1 MKLREETLAFYG
13 RFSTDEQNPRSI
25 PDQRRRCGAVAE
37 HHGYNIVVDFEDAGI
52 SGTHTERPGL
62 QAMLDQLARTKGRAF
77 RGVIVDDLTRLSRNQ
92 ADAWRILDE
101 LETRGVVL
109 IDAQTGIRS
118 DQPNAR
124 MMFSVAW
131 LVGEQSAIYA
141 AYATHRGL
149 DSRAKDG
156 FSTGGSIY
164 GYRSEQEAGDPKHAR
179 WRRVIDEDEA
189 IIVRR
194 IFKEYLD
201 GASYKSIAERL
212 NHERIPEPRN
222 NGRGRK
228 HGPGWGHTSVRSI
241 LSNPKYVGS
250 WTWNTRR
257 KVRVPGR
264 GRKRQLAR
272 PAEEHVTRE
281 MPELAIIDRA
291 TWDAVQARLARM
303 QRKGSTG
310 GRPPGD
316 ARPYLVSGLLKCGV
330 CGGPMSIASQK
341 TKNEIRYANFGC
353 TSYRSRGASICSN
366 NTTISER
373 KITADLVE
381 AIRETLTSEVIDSI
395 VRGFER
401 RLAERSKAPSKP
413 SNTERALKEAE
424 TRVRN
429 LTSAIAK
436 RPELEALYDQ
446 LADEQS
452 CVKRL
457 RAELASQRPTQA
469 PRVAPYRAQVRK
481 AVAGFLTKL
490 GTVAPG
496 EGREILAGICTPITV
511 TRNAKTPGAYEATG
525 ALRVCELVRP
535 SSGAGVFANVSSGGG
550 VCTSFYAMSRT
561 FSAVWHLA
569 VGRCR

>member
-1 MKLREETLAFYG
+1 MNLHVSLSLAFYG
-13 RFSTDEQNPRSI
+13 RFSTEEQNPRSI
-25 PDQRRRCGAVAE
+25 PDQRRRCGAFAE
-37 HHGYNIVVDFEDAGI
+37 HHGYEIVTDFEDAGI
-52 SGTHTERPGL
+52 SGTHTDRPGL
-62 QAMLDQLARTKGRAF
+62 QSMLAQLARTKGRAF

-101 LETRGVVL
+101 LESRGVVL

-131 LVGEQSAIYA
+131 LVGEQTAIYA
-141 AYATHRGL
+141 GYATHRGL
-149 DSRAKDG
+149 DARAKDG

-179 WRRVIDEDEA
+179 WRRVIEEDEA
-189 IIVRR
+189 VIVRR
-194 IFKEYLD
+194 IFREYRD

-212 NHERIPEPRN
+212 NYERIPEPRN
-222 NGRGRK
+222 NGRGGK
-228 HGPGWGHTSVRSI
+228 HGPGWGHTSVRAI
-241 LSNPKYVGS
+241 LSNPKYMGS

-272 PAEEHVTRE
+272 PTEEHVTRK
-281 MPELAIIDRA
+281 MPELAIVDHA

-316 ARPYLVSGLLKCGV
+316 ARPYLVSGLLRCGT
-330 CGGPMSIASQK
+330 CGGPMSIASHK
-341 TKNEIRYANFGC
+341 TKGNVRYANFGC
-353 TSYRSRGASICSN
+353 TAHRSRGADICAN

-373 KITADLVE
+373 KITRDLID
-381 AIRETLTSEVIDSI
+381 AIREALTPEVVDSI

-401 RLAERSKAPSKP
+401 RLADRSKRPTEPSD
-413 SNTERALKEAE
+413 TERALRDAE

-446 LADEQS
+446 LANEQAT
-452 CVKRL
+452 VKTL
-457 RAELASQRPTQA
+457 RAELVNLRPAQA
-469 PRVAPYRAQVRK
+469 PRVAPSKAQVRE
-481 AVAGFLTKL
+481 AVSTFLGTL

-496 EGREILAGICTPITV
+496 EGREILAEICTPITV
-511 TRNAKTPGAYEATG
+511 ARNAEAPGTYQATG
-525 ALRVCELVRP
+525 ALRLATVV
-535 SSGAGVFANVSSGGG
+535 AKFSSGG
-550 VCTSFYAMSRT
+550 RI
-561 FSAVWHLA
+561 
-569 VGRCR
+569 

>member
-1 MKLREETLAFYG
+1 MKLREELQLAFYG
-13 RFSTDEQNPRSI
+13 RFSTDEQNPRGI
-25 PDQRRRCGAVAE
+25 DDQRRRCGTFAD
-37 HHGYNIVVDFEDAGI
+37 HHGYRIVADFSDAGI

-62 QAMLDQLARTKGRAF
+62 QAMLGQLSRTKGRAF
-77 RGVIVDDLTRLSRNQ
+77 RGVVVDDLTRLSRNQ

-101 LETRGVVL
+101 LETRGVIL

-118 DQPNAR
+118 DAPNAR

-131 LVGEQSAIYA
+131 LVGEQTAIHA

-156 FSTGGSIY
+156 YSTGGSIF
-164 GYRSEQEAGDPKHAR
+164 GYRSVQESGDPKHAR
-179 WRRVIDEDEA
+179 WRRVVDDEEA
-189 IIVRR
+189 AIVQR
-194 IFKEYLD
+194 IFADYLD
-201 GASYKSIAERL
+201 GRSYKGIAERL
-212 NHERIPEPRN
+212 NLERVPEPRN
-222 NGRGRK
+222 NGRGGK
-228 HGPGWGHTSVRSI
+228 HGPGWGHSSVRAI
-241 LSNPKYVGS
+241 LSNPKYVGT

-272 PAEEHVTRE
+272 PSEEHVTRE

-316 ARPYLVSGLLKCGV
+316 ARPYLVSGLLKCGT

-341 TKNEIRYANFGC
+341 TKNNVRYANFGC
-353 TSYRSRGASICSN
+353 SAHRSRGKSICAN

-373 KITADLVE
+373 KITGDLIE
-381 AIRETLTSEVIDSI
+381 AIREALTLDVVDSI

-401 RLAERSKAPSKP
+401 RLAERTKGPSKP
-413 SNTERALKEAE
+413 SDAERALKDAE
-424 TRVRN
+424 QRVRN
-429 LTSAIAK
+429 LTAAIAK

-446 LADEQS
+446 LGDEQTT
-452 CVKRL
+452 VKRL
-457 RAELASQRPTQA
+457 RAELANQRPA
-469 PRVAPYRAQVRK
+469 PIARVAPSKTQVRQ
-481 AVAGFLTKL
+481 AVSAFLGKL

-496 EGREILAGICTPITV
+496 EGREILADICTPITV
-511 TRNAKTPGAYEATG
+511 ARNAASPGAYSATG
-525 ALRVCELVRP
+525 AIR
-535 SSGAGVFANVSSGGG
+535 FATVVANFSSGG
-550 VCTSFYAMSRT
+550 RI
-561 FSAVWHLA
+561 
-569 VGRCR
+569 